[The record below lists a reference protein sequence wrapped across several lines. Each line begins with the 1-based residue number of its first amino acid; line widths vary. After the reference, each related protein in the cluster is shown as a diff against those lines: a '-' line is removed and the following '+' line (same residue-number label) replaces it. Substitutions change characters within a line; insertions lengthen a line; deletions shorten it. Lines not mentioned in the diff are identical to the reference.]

1 MYPSRFLLLY
11 FLGAPFTAPLTKTNG
26 IIRSGRPIPAGSLP
40 TIKAGQQQQQ
50 QRAFLSIMLKYT
62 DTTYCT
68 DSSRPAI
75 YTEGAEE
82 PYIILRAATSSFVV
96 PDIVKH
102 STKLAPSIPKMEP
115 AGRITIA
122 TVYTHQ
128 SPARV
133 ATPSVR
139 PAPLPFHLI

>member
-1 MYPSRFLLLY
+1 MYPSRFLLFF
-11 FLGAPFTAPLTKTNG
+11 FLGASFTAPLTKTNG

-40 TIKAGQQQQQ
+40 TIKAGQQQQ

-82 PYIILRAATSSFVV
+82 PYIILRAATSSIVV

-102 STKLAPSIPKMEP
+102 STKLAPPPPSPKW
-115 AGRITIA
+115 
-122 TVYTHQ
+122 
-128 SPARV
+128 SPQGGLQLPLCIHISRRLEWLLR
-133 ATPSVR
+133 PSVR
-139 PAPLPFHLI
+139 LLFLFI